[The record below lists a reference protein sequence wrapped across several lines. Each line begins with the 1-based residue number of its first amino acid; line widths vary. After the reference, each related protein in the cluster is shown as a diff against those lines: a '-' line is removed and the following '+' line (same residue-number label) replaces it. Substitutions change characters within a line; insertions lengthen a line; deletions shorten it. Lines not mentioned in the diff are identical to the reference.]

1 MLWGLPTGFH
11 RIGHVRITDN
21 GIVMNHP
28 KRKLT
33 ALPPRQ
39 CTHGVTLVEVMV
51 AIVVLS
57 IGLLGIAGLQA
68 ATLKYKINTWA
79 RSSASILLSDLS
91 ERARINPDSA
101 GKRSADTGADTA
113 PKYVIGD
120 AWAAQQLAAMDPL
133 TPNCKTEPC
142 TPLPPATHDL

>member
-39 CTHGVTLVEVMV
+39 CTHGVTLVEAMV

-68 ATLKYKINTWA
+68 ATMKYKINTWA
-79 RSSASILLSDLS
+79 RSSASTLLSAFS
-91 ERARINPDSA
+91 ERVRTHPDAA
-101 GKRSADTGADTA
+101 GRGFAD
-113 PKYVIGD
+113 P
-120 AWAAQQLAAMDPL
+120 
-133 TPNCKTEPC
+133 
-142 TPLPPATHDL
+142 